1 MEPRPSS
8 RASANRVPAA
18 LAPSAAT
25 IQDSTVVPLPD
36 ELATEDAGSPDVDDD
51 WDTHTTPNFF
61 ASSSIDIA
69 PAFSDIRP
77 RGRAANPISGKPKPK
92 PKPKPA
98 STPIH
103 ERPEE
108 HLFPPQESPA
118 VHPEPSQTR
127 GSPDIPR
134 SYFRKYIRGGY
145 ISLIAPSFIHGKS
158 TLWDL
163 PRLENRLSALQT
175 WVWAANAALFA
186 ASAAL
191 LALADVS
198 RSAIA
203 QSFVVLSGIF
213 GLYGFVYA
221 VFLAFHI
228 GDSQAQFS
236 VWFIDHAN
244 SMQASPSE
252 PFWDASIIQDLEFYR
267 AILSLICFLISLGV
281 QIAIS
286 DLRILLPRELTEPE
300 TVPDSTSTSTL
311 NIVQLA
317 VFGLVIVWSSCYV
330 VMIHHQI
337 RRCRSSTPG
346 SA

>member
-8 RASANRVPAA
+8 RASANRVGPAA

-25 IQDSTVVPLPD
+25 IQDSTVVPLPA

-51 WDTHTTPNFF
+51 WDTRTTPNSF

-77 RGRAANPISGKPKPK
+77 RGPAANPISGKPKPK

-103 ERPEE
+103 ERPKE
-108 HLFPPQESPA
+108 HLFPPRESPA

-134 SYFRKYIRGGY
+134 SYFSKYIRGGY
-145 ISLIAPSFIHGKS
+145 ISLIAPSFIHDKS

-213 GLYGFVYA
+213 GLDGFVYA

-236 VWFIDHAN
+236 VCFIDHAN

-252 PFWDASIIQDLEFYR
+252 PFWDASIMLSLPLTWMAW

-286 DLRILLPRELTEPE
+286 DLRILLPREPHLKQSPI
-300 TVPDSTSTSTL
+300 PPPL
-311 NIVQLA
+311 P
-317 VFGLVIVWSSCYV
+317 
-330 VMIHHQI
+330 H
-337 RRCRSSTPG
+337 
-346 SA
+346 